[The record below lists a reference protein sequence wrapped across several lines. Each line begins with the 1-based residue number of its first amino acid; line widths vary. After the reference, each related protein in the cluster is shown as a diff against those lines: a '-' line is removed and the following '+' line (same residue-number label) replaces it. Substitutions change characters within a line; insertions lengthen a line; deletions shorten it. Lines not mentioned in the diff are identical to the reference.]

1 MKNRTSVVEN
11 QARLV
16 FGPNLGTLPGRLHWA
31 GMLMFLTICGVFAG
45 DQSQATDK
53 PSSPGSALSPSGKD
67 SAVTNTASNPSNSDS
82 KPATLDVTSLTGR
95 GVAEV
100 EAALGKPQGKLQ
112 TAQGALWLYSQWKVQ
127 FDRKGLVLSVKEDKP
142 VRLAQVDPRFIAAAD
157 AADKAA
163 VERAAADAAEK
174 AKAAANQ
181 TEDLRIISN
190 GGQEVDLP
198 SLLIEDKITIV
209 DFYADWCGPCK
220 KISPVLEQLA
230 KDDPDVVLLK
240 VDIVKWGTPVALQFD
255 LHSIPSVRVF
265 GRSKAQVGDPTH
277 DVDVVTERVKQAKGS

>member
-1 MKNRTSVVEN
+1 
-11 QARLV
+11 
-16 FGPNLGTLPGRLHWA
+16 
-31 GMLMFLTICGVFAG
+31 MFLTVCGAAAG
-45 DQSQATDK
+45 DQSQAAEK
-53 PSSPGSALSPSGKD
+53 PSSPGAAINPAVKD
-67 SAVTNTASNPSNSDS
+67 PVATNTASNPSNSDS
-82 KPATLDVTSLTGR
+82 KPVTPDAPSLTGR
-95 GVAEV
+95 GATEV

-127 FDRKGLVLSVKEDKP
+127 FDRKGLVLSVKEDRP
-142 VRLAQVDPRFIAAAD
+142 VRLIKVDPGFIAAAD

-163 VERAAADAAEK
+163 AERAAADAAEK
-174 AKAAANQ
+174 AKAAAPQ
-181 TEDLRIISN
+181 LEDIRVVSN

-220 KISPVLEQLA
+220 KLSPALEQLA
-230 KDDPDVVLLK
+230 TEDPDVVLLK

-265 GRSKAQVGDPTH
+265 NRSKTQVGDPTH
-277 DVDVVTERVKQAKGS
+277 DADVVMERIKQAKGS